1 METNTYARGAGRF
14 VRQGALIRH
23 TYTPRQRIGGVVA
36 CAALSLVLLPG
47 AAYADS
53 VADAQSQLSS
63 AEAQMSSIVEEYN
76 ATKSQA
82 DELQAQIDETT
93 QTAADAQTAVL
104 EGREELSKDA
114 VAHYRSNESSQLLT
128 LLLSADSVSE
138 LFENMHYIESIM
150 QDTAD
155 KISEQKARVEA
166 YNDALDEL
174 NSQRDQLQSQLD
186 TLDNQRS
193 EAQSVVDTATA
204 NLQNAQGEEA
214 ARLAALQQQAES
226 VADASTDGSS
236 NVAISSNWNTGDHD
250 EAGSDDTGSSSGSS
264 SQAGDQGS
272 SNGGSSNANA
282 NSNANSGSNSNSN
295 ANSGSSGSNSG
306 SSNSSKNDSS
316 SSESSTGWKKGLAS
330 AYGGSTDPMTPNPG
344 YTATGAICNDSSM
357 GVAVP
362 MSLPGYRSLLGR
374 SVEIKYN
381 GKTVIAT
388 INDCGNMGGGSR
400 SLDLQ
405 PGVFKALGYS
415 SCQAWGVRTVQ
426 YRIL

>member
-23 TYTPRQRIGGVVA
+23 TYTSRQRIGGVVA

-47 AAYADS
+47 AAHADS

-93 QTAADAQTAVL
+93 QTAADAQAAVL

-128 LLLSADSVSE
+128 LLLSADSVNE

-186 TLDNQRS
+186 TLGNQRS

-250 EAGSDDTGSSSGSS
+250 EAGSDDSGSSSGSS

-272 SNGGSSNANA
+272 SNGGSSNA
-282 NSNANSGSNSNSN
+282 NSNSN

-330 AYGGSTDPMTPNPG
+330 AYGGSTDPTTPNPG

>member
-1 METNTYARGAGRF
+1 MDKFTYARGAGRF

-23 TYTPRQRIGGVVA
+23 TYTPRQRIGGAFA
-36 CAALSLVLLPG
+36 CAAISLALLPG
-47 AAYADS
+47 VAHADS

-63 AEAQMSSIVEEYN
+63 AEAQMNQIVEEYN

-82 DELQAQIDETT
+82 DALQQQIDETT
-93 QTAADAQTAVL
+93 QTAADAQSAVL
-104 EGREELSKDA
+104 EGRDELSKDA

-128 LLLSADSVSE
+128 LLLSADNVDE
-138 LFENMHYIESIM
+138 LFENLHYIESIM

-155 KISEQKARVEA
+155 KISEQKARVDA
-166 YNDALDEL
+166 YNEALDEL

-186 TLDNQRS
+186 TLDSQRNQ
-193 EAQSVVDTATA
+193 AQAVVDSANA

-226 VADASTDGSS
+226 VSDTTTDDDKNVSISPEWNTADHDADDAADQSASSSSSNQSSSNSADANST
-236 NVAISSNWNTGDHD
+236 
-250 EAGSDDTGSSSGSS
+250 
-264 SQAGDQGS
+264 
-272 SNGGSSNANA
+272 SNANA
-282 NSNANSGSNSNSN
+282 NSGSNKNTGSTSN
-295 ANSGSSGSNSG
+295 AGSSGSTNTSSSG
-306 SSNSSKNDSS
+306 SKNNSSTSS
-316 SSESSTGWKKGLAS
+316 DSSTGWKSGAAS
-330 AYGGSTDPMTPNPG
+330 AYGGSTDPSTPNPG
-344 YTATGAICNDSSM
+344 YTATGALCNDSSM

-362 MSLPGYRSLLGR
+362 MSMPGYRSLLGR

-388 INDCGNMGGGSR
+388 INDCGSMGGGSR
-400 SLDLQ
+400 VLDLQ
-405 PGVFKALGYS
+405 PGVFKALGFS